1 MKISVSLSQGEIEV
15 LDSFVEREGLSS
27 RSAGVQ
33 RAIELLEGPALAAA
47 YADEFADWDRSDER
61 VLWDRAAAD
70 GLTSETW

>member
-1 MKISVSLSQGEIEV
+1 MKISVSLSQREV
-15 LDSFVEREGLSS
+15 EALDSFVEREGLPS

-47 YADEFADWDRSDER
+47 YADEFAEWDRSDGKIF
-61 VLWDRAAAD
+61 WDTTAAD